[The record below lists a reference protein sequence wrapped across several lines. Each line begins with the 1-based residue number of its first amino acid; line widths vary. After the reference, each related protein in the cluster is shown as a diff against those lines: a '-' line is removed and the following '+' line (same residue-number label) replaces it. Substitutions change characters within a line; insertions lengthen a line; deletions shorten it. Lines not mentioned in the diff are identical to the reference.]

1 MLHWRLTLKDLVA
14 SYQRVGLEFNE
25 LKDRDVVSKLL
36 SLLYEHCANQ
46 VTNQM
51 LAFVSAGVVPR
62 TDSRACPGGLEALP
76 LC

>member
-1 MLHWRLTLKDLVA
+1 MLHWRLTFKDLVA

-46 VTNQM
+46 VTNQ
-51 LAFVSAGVVPR
+51 